1 MSFTYYVIKYEDI
14 YGKLK
19 NDGSMIDYVYS
30 PEPFKIWWRN
40 LWTAPKKHILQWTN
54 FFYNLGLNSSGQ
66 LSTSYCLFQRFIKVH
81 FLRSY
86 LTMTFIF
93 CLPTK
98 AAIRL
103 NCSYQQIATSPP
115 SNSQTILKF
124 KTENHCISHYL
135 MSLSCLEFTPN
146 WKIGAWKKNKSVV
159 IFHHTLKEAN
169 QSFLTFHS
177 IF

>member
-1 MSFTYYVIKYEDI
+1 M
-14 YGKLK
+14 
-19 NDGSMIDYVYS
+19 
-30 PEPFKIWWRN
+30 
-40 LWTAPKKHILQWTN
+40 KHILQWTN

-146 WKIGAWKKNKSVV
+146 WKIGAWKKKQICSYFSPYSKRSKSKFSD
-159 IFHHTLKEAN
+159 I
-169 QSFLTFHS
+169 S
-177 IF
+177 